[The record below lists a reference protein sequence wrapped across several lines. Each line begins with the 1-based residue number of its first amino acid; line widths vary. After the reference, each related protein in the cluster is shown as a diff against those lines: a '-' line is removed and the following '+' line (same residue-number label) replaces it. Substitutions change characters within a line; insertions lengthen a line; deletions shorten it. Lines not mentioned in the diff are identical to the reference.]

1 MAHIDQD
8 NELDMHFLT
17 RLSRLH
23 GAVAA
28 FKGGRLVFA
37 PSTTGQSVSGQALPG
52 IVLDRAKGDLIRWSL
67 LEADRDEH
75 GSVRAR
81 WRDARAGRTRFATAG
96 SGDPVKT
103 LRSIFPTEETAKAA
117 AEAELAKPQRAQKGV
132 DLTMP
137 GRPETLGQT
146 PFTVLGLRDEM
157 FGDWIAET
165 AEHTADFEG
174 AGFTSK
180 ITGRRKADVKKGP

>member
-1 MAHIDQD
+1 
-8 NELDMHFLT
+8 MHFLT
-17 RLSRLH
+17 RLSRRH

-37 PSTTGQSVSGQALPG
+37 PSTPGQSVSGQGAPRHRPG
-52 IVLDRAKGDLIRWSL
+52 PGEGRPDP
-67 LEADRDEH
+67 LEHARGDRDEH

-103 LRSIFPTEETAKAA
+103 LRSIFPTGETAKAA
-117 AEAELAKPQRAQKGV
+117 AEAELAKSQRAQKGV

-137 GRPETLGQT
+137 GRPETPAAGRQT
-146 PFTVLGLRDEM
+146 
-157 FGDWIAET
+157 
-165 AEHTADFEG
+165 
-174 AGFTSK
+174 
-180 ITGRRKADVKKGP
+180 